1 MQFTIDIKAP
11 PAALGCLLYRETITV
26 DMTGS
31 SGYFSLALGAGTNTA
46 SGGYDLAKI
55 FASTSPLTG
64 LSGCSS
70 GSTYTP
76 AVADGRE
83 LVISFVDS
91 GGSQAFASQKIE
103 AVPFAIQAKSAET
116 VDGFSSKLLI
126 KADLAV
132 NTTTYANN
140 PLNQAQ
146 YDEFWKLILGTSTTY
161 MTPASL
167 GGVAVSGDI
176 SGFIG
181 SNLSVDKI
189 KGYAVTAPTGADN
202 GKVLAFNTG
211 TGWTLQAA
219 PTAPLDSSY
228 TAKGIIQFDTN
239 AATSGMVYSSSGVAK
254 VNMGTGIG
262 QIVQLDATAKLPA
275 IDGSQLTNIV
285 VPTNSVT
292 STSILDNSITNADIS
307 SSAAIAWSKIA
318 SPTTLSGYGITDAV
332 KNGGG
337 VVSLSKG
344 SFASRPAPS
353 VDGRVYYATDTEQ
366 VFVDTGSSWIQMSSN
381 AANLTGTLP
390 VTSGGTGHTSMGTS
404 NQILGV
410 NNGQT
415 GLEYKSLTAGS
426 GVNISNSAN
435 MITISATGSGGTV
448 TNVTGTAPI
457 SVVTGS
463 TTPGI
468 SIASGSAAGQALRW
482 DGSVWKSDFIAM
494 TDLRSTITGAS
505 SFTSSCGAYQTLTYN
520 SVGDIMS
527 CSNIAIDASQISSGS
542 LPVSNGGTG
551 SSTLASNSLL
561 VGNGTGALQTIAP
574 GTAGDI
580 LTSTGSSWV
589 SQTNLAFIKNG
600 NNFGADATI
609 GLNSANNLGFET
621 NNTTRMTIDSSGNV
635 GIGTT
640 SPSELLEVNGVS
652 KASYFRA
659 TNSGYGLYQ
668 SDGTTTLVTYMGSG
682 YGVIGTESNSKLAL
696 EVDSQEKMTLL
707 PNGNVGVGTTSPMVS
722 LDVSSRTD
730 SIRLPAGSSGQRP
743 ASPTNGD
750 IRYNSTLGTIEGY
763 LSNAWTALNSAV
775 VGRVDITST
784 PYTIN
789 SSQPGVYFSYNY
801 AVAGVINLPQLS
813 ILPDGWQITIMRKVP
828 FPLAITPFGSDGFAN
843 GISTFDM
850 QANNLQSVTLTK
862 NGNNWTM
869 TNKTDDCIVGQ
880 SCWGSGN
887 IYVGLYNGKQYFT
900 TPGGCTN
907 STTPT
912 CSGGTDTVTKA
923 WANSSG
929 TTANGI
935 LTGASNNTY
944 GAAQSASLALSYTDT
959 DAAKFCENMTYAG
972 NSDWYLPARQE
983 LNYLYQNSSNIDG
996 FAYSNNYWSS
1006 TESSTTNAWYF
1017 NFTLGTIASNFK
1029 TGVQYVRCIRKF

>member
-1 MQFTIDIKAP
+1 MNRTSLGLRSFIFGVAIILLSPFALAAPLTFGVDGIITRPDGTPLEEPVVQFTIDIKAP

-167 GGVAVSGDI
+167 GGVAVSGDV

-228 TAKGIIQFDTN
+228 AAKGIIQFDTN

-292 STSILDNSITNADIS
+292 STSILDGSIADADIS
-307 SSAAIAWSKIA
+307 GTAAIAWSKIA

-353 VDGRVYYATDTEQ
+353 VNGRIYYATDTEQ

-435 MITISATGSGGTV
+435 TITISATGSGGTV

-494 TDLRSTITGAS
+494 TDLRSTVTGAN
-505 SFTSSCGAYQTLTYN
+505 SFTSSCGANQTLTYN

-580 LTSTGSSWV
+580 LTSTGSSWI

-621 NNTTRMTIDSSGNV
+621 NDTTRMTIDSSGNV

-696 EVDSQEKMTLL
+696 EVNSSEKMTLL
-707 PNGNVGVGTTSPMVS
+707 PNGNVGVGTTSPATP
-722 LDVSSRTD
+722 LDVNGAITMRQAYYENVGAMGTLGCGSTNISGFTTNLYELTACAGGTTDLNIPIVSGWPSGNMAWNVTFYVTGQSSSVFNVTY
-730 SIRLPAGSSGQRP
+730 
-743 ASPTNGD
+743 NGATTQVFWD
-750 IRYNSTLGTIEGY
+750 RNSTGTTG
-763 LSNAWTALNSAV
+763 
-775 VGRVDITST
+775 
-784 PYTIN
+784 
-789 SSQPGVYFSYNY
+789 
-801 AVAGVINLPQLS
+801 
-813 ILPDGWQITIMRKVP
+813 
-828 FPLAITPFGSDGFAN
+828 
-843 GISTFDM
+843 
-850 QANNLQSVTLTK
+850 
-862 NGNNWTM
+862 GNN
-869 TNKTDDCIVGQ
+869 
-880 SCWGSGN
+880 
-887 IYVGLYNGKQYFT
+887 Y
-900 TPGGCTN
+900 PGFSVN
-907 STTPT
+907 P
-912 CSGGTDTVTKA
+912 
-923 WANSSG
+923 G
-929 TTANGI
+929 TTSIITCTI
-935 LTGASNNTY
+935 LNTSSVKVFC
-944 GAAQSASLALSYTDT
+944 GVSAQY
-959 DAAKFCENMTYAG
+959 
-972 NSDWYLPARQE
+972 
-983 LNYLYQNSSNIDG
+983 
-996 FAYSNNYWSS
+996 
-1006 TESSTTNAWYF
+1006 
-1017 NFTLGTIASNFK
+1017 
-1029 TGVQYVRCIRKF
+1029 